1 MDKSN
6 FQKQAEGNW
15 HMIKGGLK
23 KKYGQLTDDDL
34 KIVEGQAEKTFGR
47 LQKKLGKTQEEFEKE
62 VREYIR

>member
-1 MDKSN
+1 
-6 FQKQAEGNW
+6 
-15 HMIKGGLK
+15 MIKGGLK
-23 KKYGQLTDDDL
+23 KKYGELTDDDL